1 MSTNPKRSEPVATI
15 KSNPAAW
22 NEWALSKER
31 VPLFSLYVKPTDENG
46 DEIPEAES
54 ELVAYTMPAKPNPG
68 LALKF
73 LKMAREQGELA
84 SSWLIESAIGADGYD
99 ALAAELINYDGDPV
113 ALLRAIVEKI
123 QRVAMGGLEAPKA

>member
-1 MSTNPKRSEPVATI
+1 MNTKRSEPVATI
-15 KSNPAAW
+15 ESNPAAW
-22 NEWALSKER
+22 NEWALSEER
-31 VPLFSLYVKPTDENG
+31 VPLFSLYVTPLDEGG
-46 DEIPEAES
+46 DPIPDAEP

>member
-1 MSTNPKRSEPVATI
+1 MSTKRSEPVATI
-15 KSNPAAW
+15 ESNPDAW

-31 VPLFSLYVKPTDENG
+31 VPLFSLYVKPTEGDG
-46 DEIPEAES
+46 DEYAEP

-84 SSWLIESAIGADGYD
+84 SSWLIESAIGSDGYD